1 MKNLEPEKRIVG
13 STSQQQEIVDD
24 LYNKHY
30 EMLFNYAYKILQNE
44 DTTKKVVKET
54 FRFP

>member
-13 STSQQQEIVDD
+13 STSQQQEIIDD

-30 EMLFNYAYKILQNE
+30 EMLFNNN
-44 DTTKKVVKET
+44 KEES
-54 FRFP
+54 FDSYNI

>member
-13 STSQQQEIVDD
+13 STSQQQEIIDD

-30 EMLFNYAYKILQNE
+30 EMLFNYAHKILQMRIQPR
-44 DTTKKVVKET
+44 KL
-54 FRFP
+54 